1 MLTLFVY
8 INFLLL
14 FVSKKLLDNG
24 IDEVDFY
31 GVIMTA
37 RKSWPDSKYGWLGDE
52 VSYCYIVFEFVYFM
66 AELSC
71 CSG

>member
-1 MLTLFVY
+1 VY

-14 FVSKKLLDNG
+14 FVSKKSLENG

-31 GVIMTA
+31 GVFMTE
-37 RKSWPDSKYGWLGDE
+37 RKLWPDSNYGWLGDE
-52 VSYCYIVFEFVYFM
+52 VSYCYILSEVVYFM

-71 CSG
+71 CLG